1 MRDHRRI
8 AHKLAPAI
16 VIATVLALSGGILA
30 QAQTDGATL
39 PSTAATTLAG
49 AAISLPIPGKIT
61 LLALGFSRAS
71 GTAAGVAWK
80 QMQPFCTAHP
90 QVACY
95 QVAVLQDA
103 PGWIRGMIERGL
115 RNARTQAEREQFAT
129 VVTNEQAWKQA
140 LHATDALAGYA
151 VLVGIDGRI
160 LWQTQGQEATLHIDA
175 QALESH
181 LPK

>member
-1 MRDHRRI
+1 MRDHRCNPHKI
-8 AHKLAPAI
+8 AI
-16 VIATVLALSGGILA
+16 MIGIVLALSGGILA
-30 QAQTDGATL
+30 QAQTDGTTL
-39 PSTAATTLAG
+39 PATAATTLAG
-49 AAISLPIPGKIT
+49 SALTLPVPGKIT
-61 LLALGFSRAS
+61 LVAVGFSRSS
-71 GTAAGVAWK
+71 GSAAGVAWK
-80 QMQPFCTAHP
+80 QAQPFCTAHP

-103 PGWIRGMIERGL
+103 PGWIRGMIDRGL

-140 LHATDALAGYA
+140 LHATDARAGYA
-151 VLVGIDGRI
+151 LLVGTDGRI